1 MMSFD
6 ELAAEEKKFG
16 EIFVAVN
23 RTDFFLGSTIKSKC
37 GQNAEI
43 DDERVSRI

>member
-23 RTDFFLGSTIKSKC
+23 RTDFFPKF
-37 GQNAEI
+37 N
-43 DDERVSRI
+43 D